1 MNIKNRTQLYFDSFV
16 NDNELINEIFNVN
29 PDKYVFRH
37 HDCPIVFVTDGNKL
51 YAMDMDEQG
60 IDPIEK
66 YGYDQIEAC
75 YNDYNEF
82 LNDINKI
89 EHKLS
94 RILELTT
101 WNKFAVIKDFIPI
114 DEFMKNNE
122 WFLRL
127 VEERNE
133 LQKKIVSL
141 ETYRNSEHF
150 ETLSAHQQ
158 DLLDMQFNT
167 MVLYF
172 GILVQREN
180 LIIDENKIKV
190 ENKIKI
196 EE

>member
-1 MNIKNRTQLYFDSFV
+1 MNIKNRTQLYFDSFI

-66 YGYDQIEAC
+66 YGYDQIESC

-94 RILELTT
+94 RSLELTT

-114 DEFMKNNE
+114 EEFMKNNE

-127 VEERNE
+127 VKERNE
-133 LQKKIVSL
+133 LEKKIVSL
-141 ETYRNSEHF
+141 EAYNNSEHF
-150 ETLSAHQQ
+150 ETLSTQQ
-158 DLLDMQFNT
+158 QALLLTQLNAM
-167 MVLYF
+167 LSYF
-172 GILVQREN
+172 AILILRVN
-180 LIIDENKIKV
+180 LIVSENKIKHV
-190 ENKIKI
+190 
-196 EE
+196 

>member
-66 YGYDQIEAC
+66 YGYEQIKSC
-75 YNDYNEF
+75 YNDYDEF

-89 EHKLS
+89 EHMLS
-94 RILELTT
+94 RSLELTT

-114 DEFMKNNE
+114 EEFMKNNE

-127 VEERNE
+127 VKERDELEE
-133 LQKKIVSL
+133 KIASL
-141 ETYRNSEHF
+141 EAYKNSEYF
-150 ETLSAHQQ
+150 ETLSIHQQ
-158 DLLDMQFNT
+158 DLLLTQLNAM
-167 MVLYF
+167 LSYF
-172 GILVQREN
+172 AILILRVN
-180 LIIDENKIKV
+180 LIVSENKIKHV
-190 ENKIKI
+190 
-196 EE
+196 

>member
-1 MNIKNRTQLYFDSFV
+1 MNIKNRAQLYFDNFV

-66 YGYDQIEAC
+66 YGYGQIKAC
-75 YNDYNEF
+75 YNDYDEF

-94 RILELTT
+94 RTLELTT

-114 DEFMKNNE
+114 EEFVKNNE

-127 VEERNE
+127 VKERDE
-133 LQKKIVSL
+133 LQEKILSL
-141 ETYRNSEHF
+141 EAYINSEYF
-150 ETLSAHQQ
+150 ETLSTQQ
-158 DLLDMQFNT
+158 QVLLHVQLNT
-167 MVLYF
+167 MKSYF
-172 GILVQREN
+172 EILMLRLN
-180 LIIDENKIKV
+180 LIIDENKIKHV
-190 ENKIKI
+190 
-196 EE
+196 

>member
-1 MNIKNRTQLYFDSFV
+1 MNIKNRAQLYFDNFV

-66 YGYDQIEAC
+66 YGYGQIKAC
-75 YNDYNEF
+75 YNDYDEF

-94 RILELTT
+94 RTLELVT

-114 DEFMKNNE
+114 EEFVKNNE

-127 VEERNE
+127 VKERDE
-133 LQKKIVSL
+133 LQEKILSL
-141 ETYRNSEHF
+141 EAYINSENF
-150 ETLSAHQQ
+150 ETLSTQQ
-158 DLLDMQFNT
+158 QALLQVQLNT
-167 MVLYF
+167 MKSYF
-172 GILVQREN
+172 EILMLRLN
-180 LIIDENKIKV
+180 LIINENKIKHV
-190 ENKIKI
+190 
-196 EE
+196 

>member
-1 MNIKNRTQLYFDSFV
+1 MNIKNRAQLYFDNFV

-66 YGYDQIEAC
+66 YGYEQIKSC
-75 YNDYNEF
+75 YNDYDEF

-94 RILELTT
+94 RTLELAT

-114 DEFMKNNE
+114 EEFVKNNE

-127 VEERNE
+127 VKERDE
-133 LQKKIVSL
+133 LQEKILSL
-141 ETYRNSEHF
+141 EAYINSENF
-150 ETLSAHQQ
+150 ETLSTQQ
-158 DLLDMQFNT
+158 QALLQVQLNT
-167 MVLYF
+167 MKSYF
-172 GILVQREN
+172 EILMLRLN
-180 LIIDENKIKV
+180 LIIDENKIKHV
-190 ENKIKI
+190 
-196 EE
+196 